1 MFMVN
6 KKFKQATPA
15 CTRKNINNYINQ
27 LAPCKRST
35 PDPARLFNCKILPS
49 QSRSQM
55 KIQQM
60 AFMLIAV
67 MIFFALVGLLVV
79 TIGFS
84 GLKEKATALQ
94 EKNAM
99 LLASKL
105 ANSPE
110 FSCGQAENC
119 IDLDKVFVLKN
130 NIDKYKTSNK
140 NFWGV
145 SGIEIIKI
153 YPKDSG
159 FVECNSQNYPD
170 CNKITL
176 ISGEGTSA
184 ENFVSLC
191 RKEYDSETYLTYD
204 KCELGK
210 VLVSYEKIQ

>member
-1 MFMVN
+1 MNFKVRKGQMKIQQMGISFRKRNPTMAKKTTRVHSKSWLLNLN
-6 KKFKQATPA
+6 KK
-15 CTRKNINNYINQ
+15 
-27 LAPCKRST
+27 
-35 PDPARLFNCKILPS
+35 
-49 QSRSQM
+49 SQM

-99 LLASKL
+99 LLVSKL

-110 FSCGQAENC
+110 FSCGQDIGSKENC

-130 NIDKYKTSNK
+130 KINKYK

-153 YPKDSG
+153 YPKDSKLI
-159 FVECNSQNYPD
+159 ECDSGNYPN
-170 CNKITL
+170 CSKITI
-176 ISGEGTSA
+176 ISGQGIA
-184 ENFVSLC
+184 PENFVSLC
-191 RKEYDSETYLTYD
+191 RKEFDSETNIVYD

-210 VLVSYEKIQ
+210 ILVRYEKIQ

>member
-1 MFMVN
+1 MI
-6 KKFKQATPA
+6 KFK
-15 CTRKNINNYINQ
+15 
-27 LAPCKRST
+27 LG
-35 PDPARLFNCKILPS
+35 
-49 QSRSQM
+49 QM

-67 MIFFALVGLLVV
+67 MVFFALVGLIIAAV
-79 TIGFS
+79 GFS

-99 LLASKL
+99 LLVSKL

-110 FSCGQAENC
+110 FSCRQSENC
-119 IDLDKVFVLKN
+119 IDLDKIISLKD
-130 NIDKYKTSNK
+130 NIDKYKKGNK

-153 YPKDSG
+153 YPKNSEI
-159 FVECNSQNYPD
+159 ECNSQNYPD
-170 CNKITL
+170 CNKIIL
-176 ISGEGTSA
+176 ISGQGTAS

-191 RKEYDSETYLTYD
+191 RKEFDSATYTTYD

-210 VLVSYEKIQ
+210 ILIKYEKIQ

>member
-1 MFMVN
+1 MVN
-6 KKFKQATPA
+6 KKI
-15 CTRKNINNYINQ
+15 KN
-27 LAPCKRST
+27 KRG
-35 PDPARLFNCKILPS
+35 
-49 QSRSQM
+49 QM

-67 MIFFALVGLLVV
+67 MVFFALVGLLVV

-110 FSCGQAENC
+110 FSCGQSFGSKENC
-119 IDLDKVFVLKN
+119 IDLDKVFVLKDKIN
-130 NIDKYKTSNK
+130 NYK

-145 SGIEIIKI
+145 SGIEIMRI
-153 YPKDSG
+153 YPKDSKLI
-159 FVECNSQNYPD
+159 ECISSNYPN

-176 ISGEGTSA
+176 ISGVGTSA

-191 RKEYDSETYLTYD
+191 RKEFDSETNLVYD

-210 VLVSYEKIQ
+210 ILVRYEKIQ

>member
-1 MFMVN
+1 MNFKVRKGQMKIQQMGISFRKRNPTMAKKTTRVHSKSWLLNLN
-6 KKFKQATPA
+6 KK
-15 CTRKNINNYINQ
+15 
-27 LAPCKRST
+27 
-35 PDPARLFNCKILPS
+35 
-49 QSRSQM
+49 SQM

-99 LLASKL
+99 LLVSKL

-110 FSCGQAENC
+110 FSCGQDIGSKENC

-130 NIDKYKTSNK
+130 KINKYK

-153 YPKDSG
+153 YPKELQEKEI
-159 FVECNSQNYPD
+159 ECISSNYPN
-170 CNKITL
+170 CNKIIL
-176 ISGEGTSA
+176 KPGIGISA

-191 RKEYDSETYLTYD
+191 RKEFDSENDMTYN

-210 VLVSYEKIQ
+210 ILVRYEKIQ

>member
-1 MFMVN
+1 
-6 KKFKQATPA
+6 
-15 CTRKNINNYINQ
+15 
-27 LAPCKRST
+27 
-35 PDPARLFNCKILPS
+35 
-49 QSRSQM
+49 M

-67 MIFFALVGLLVV
+67 MVFFALVGLIIAA
-79 TIGFS
+79 IGFS

-110 FSCGQAENC
+110 FSCRQNENC
-119 IDLDKVFVLKN
+119 VDLDKIISLKD
-130 NIDKYKTSNK
+130 NIDKYKKGNK

-153 YPKDSG
+153 YPENSG
-159 FVECNSQNYPD
+159 FVECNSQNYPN

-176 ISGEGTSA
+176 ISGEGTA
-184 ENFVSLC
+184 PDNFVSLC
-191 RKEYDSETYLTYD
+191 RKEFDSATYTTYD

-210 VLVSYEKIQ
+210 ILVKYEKIQ

>member
-1 MFMVN
+1 MNN
-6 KKFKQATPA
+6 K
-15 CTRKNINNYINQ
+15 
-27 LAPCKRST
+27 
-35 PDPARLFNCKILPS
+35 
-49 QSRSQM
+49 SQM

-67 MIFFALVGLLVV
+67 MIFFALVGLLIV

-94 EKNAM
+94 EENAM

-119 IDLDKVFVLKN
+119 IDLDKIISLKE
-130 NIDKYKTSNK
+130 NINKYKTDNK

-145 SGIEIIKI
+145 SGIEIIRI
-153 YPKDSG
+153 YPAPINKKKLI
-159 FVECNSQNYPD
+159 ECTQENYPNCD
-170 CNKITL
+170 KITL
-176 ISGEGTSA
+176 ISGEGIA
-184 ENFVSLC
+184 PENFVSLC
-191 RKEYDSETYLTYD
+191 RKEFDSESYTTYD

-210 VLVSYEKIQ
+210 ILVKYEKIQ